1 MVRVSGSQRD
11 ERYVATANLDAV
23 LIAQGR
29 KQAWLAGRLGVSTSL
44 LCLII
49 GGVKTVDHAR
59 GQQIADALGVPF
71 RLLFKLRSRSDS
83 VAGASARVAPATMAS
98 APIKP
103 RLVVRQGDR
112 QRELGPATNPHEERS
127 SQPDT
132 GVRAPPREI

>member
-1 MVRVSGSQRD
+1 MVRVIDSQRA

-29 KQAWLAGRLGVSTSL
+29 KQSWLAERLGVSGSL

-49 GGVKTVDHAR
+49 GGTKTVDHAR

-71 RLLFKLRSRSDS
+71 RLLFKLRPRSES
-83 VAGASARVAPATMAS
+83 VAGARPRAAPATIAS

-112 QRELGPATNPHEERS
+112 QRDLGPATYPHQERS
-127 SQPDT
+127 PQPDT

>member
-1 MVRVSGSQRD
+1 MVRVIVSQCG
-11 ERYVATANLDAV
+11 ERYMATANLDAV

-29 KQAWLAGRLGVSTSL
+29 KQSWLAERLGVSSSL

-49 GGVKTVDHAR
+49 GGAKTVDRAR
-59 GQQIADALGVPF
+59 GQQIADALGVPIG
-71 RLLFKLRSRSDS
+71 LLFKLRSRSDS
-83 VAGASARVAPATMAS
+83 VSDARPRPAPATIAS

-112 QRELGPATNPHEERS
+112 QRDLGPATNPHQERS

-132 GVRAPPREI
+132 GGRAPPREI